1 MAMVFVIFS
10 FFHCDFRLSSWDYFI
25 ATAVLY
31 TLCWLYS
38 QCKSYFEHGIRRK
51 ARLVPESEY
60 MLRITID
67 TRMEWGPGQHV
78 FLRFITCG
86 IHSVTAHPFTICSMA
101 QRDGQNQLV
110 FYVKARGGLTGR
122 LMTLSRKNPDIQI
135 PVLIDGPYGGIPEG
149 KLGQFEKNII
159 IGGGAGVG
167 LTLALIEE
175 FIRFAPSH
183 AEREMN
189 VVVAT
194 RDHGMRAWYIQ
205 ALRGLLERYPQEKP
219 IAGLSIRIHE
229 TFTESGVQQVGAEN
243 VKVASKTENV
253 HSRESSPSTIELFS
267 IQFLTGRPGLPT
279 VIQQMPKPEGASVGV
294 VVCGPSSMI
303 QDVREAA
310 AVAQRDILSGKPGC
324 ARELW
329 LHGEKFS

>member
-1 MAMVFVIFS
+1 MAMVFVIFF
-10 FFHCDFRLSSWDYFI
+10 FFHCDFRMSSWDYFI

-38 QCKSYFEHGIRRK
+38 QCKTYFEHGIRHK
-51 ARLVPESEY
+51 ARLVSESEY
-60 MLRITID
+60 TLRITID

-86 IHSVTAHPFTICSMA
+86 IHSVTAHPFTICSMP
-101 QRDGQNQLV
+101 QRDRQNQLI
-110 FYVKARGGLTGR
+110 FYVKERGGLTGR
-122 LMTLSRKNPDIQI
+122 LMALSRKNPDIQI

-149 KLGQFEKNII
+149 QLGQFEKNII
-159 IGGGAGVG
+159 IGGGAGAG

-175 FIRFAPSH
+175 FIRFAPSQP
-183 AEREMN
+183 EREMS

-194 RDHGMRAWYIQ
+194 RDPGMRAWYIQ
-205 ALRGLLERYPQEKP
+205 TLRDLLERHPQEKP
-219 IAGLSIRIHE
+219 IAGLSICIHE
-229 TFTESGVQQVGAEN
+229 TFAEGKVQQVGAEN

-253 HSRESSPSTIELFS
+253 HLKESNPSMIELFN
-267 IQFLTGRPGLPT
+267 IQLLTGRPDLQT
-279 VIQQMPKPEGASVGV
+279 AIQQMSKLEGVSVGV

-310 AVAQRDILSGKPGC
+310 SVAQRDILSGKSGC

-329 LHGEKFS
+329 LHSEKFS